1 MLQRGNT
8 ADPMPARS
16 YGITILPLEEALAR
30 EPATQNDVMHARLM
44 PLLPVIRVALGI
56 TWLGSGVIP
65 LMLTP
70 EAVNR
75 SLLAGL
81 GLTDHLGQIVLFA
94 GSALD
99 VAIGLGLLMKPRP
112 ATWFL
117 LAQIG
122 AIFFLTLLA
131 SLAAPGA
138 WVDPFAP
145 LLKNLA
151 LLAATLAL
159 FAVRR

>member
-1 MLQRGNT
+1 
-8 ADPMPARS
+8 
-16 YGITILPLEEALAR
+16 
-30 EPATQNDVMHARLM
+30 
-44 PLLPVIRVALGI
+44 
-56 TWLGSGVIP
+56 
-65 LMLTP
+65 MLTP

-81 GLTDHLGQIVLFA
+81 GLTDHLGKIVLYA

-99 VAIGLGLLMKPRP
+99 VAIGLGLLLKQRP